1 MINILKSDFYKLFK
15 MKSFYICGILAAIF
29 SALSVLLTLLD
40 FNIHYGE
47 YAMQIAKL
55 YGCSGFLFFQI
66 GLPSAP
72 LFFIILISIFISSEF
87 SHGTIKNILTVGNS
101 RISVYFSKLITSIS
115 AVIMYSL
122 ICAVVSCIIGTAFWG
137 FGEDITRSE
146 YLNLLRMMGLY
157 YLAEL
162 ARISLFVMLGF
173 LLRNTGATIA
183 INLLLTVAVTITD
196 IIVSLINKL
205 INNIPSVD
213 NFDLRKYL
221 PSTYCSNFSSLSI
234 PKETLVTGLIVCV
247 SSIVLFSTLGWFIFK
262 KRDIN

>member
-1 MINILKSDFYKLFK
+1 MINILKSDFYKLFR
-15 MKSFYICGILAAIF
+15 MKSFYICGILATIL
-29 SALSVLLTLLD
+29 SALNILLTF
-40 FNIHYGE
+40 FNLNLNYGE
-47 YAMQIAKL
+47 YAAQIAKL
-55 YGCSGFLFFQI
+55 YGCSGFWGFQM
-66 GLPSAP
+66 GLSSAP
-72 LFFIILISIFISSEF
+72 LFFIILISIFVSSEF
-87 SHGTIKNILTVGNS
+87 SHGTIKNTLSVGNS
-101 RISVYFSKLITSIS
+101 RTSVYFSKLITSIS

-146 YLNLLRMMGLY
+146 YLDLLRMMGLY

-162 ARISLFVMLGF
+162 ARISLFVMIGF

-183 INLLLTVAVTITD
+183 MNLLLAMGVAD

-213 NFDLRKYL
+213 NFDLKKYL
-221 PSTYCSNFSSLSI
+221 PSTYCSNFLSLSI
-234 PKETLVTGLIVCV
+234 SKETLVTGLIVCV